1 MTKCEEAQ
9 KGIDKILDKLEE
21 LSNNAFENYG
31 DDFDFGSEK
40 QSLSI

>member
-31 DDFDFGSEK
+31 ENFDFASEK
-40 QSLSI
+40 